1 MASNSVTPRT
11 TIDQILSHPDFLAA
25 RALYIEEC
33 TRVYKMGVFPGNFGA
48 DAGRVTM
55 LAVIVCLHARYAEH
69 DRETWPTL
77 KRLKETVASFGFA
90 SARFVDNF
98 VARLVQTKFLELHQ
112 HPSDKRIRLLVPTE
126 LLLAWDREWMAAH
139 FGPLALLFPEPGYPL
154 ALERNPD
161 FQKAHGSASVPVLEG
176 AVQVAWRNLDVVF
189 FLTATSAL
197 SVLFKLCQLG
207 GETQE
212 SSIREADLAALT
224 SQLGVSRS
232 HIRNILLAAEQRGFT
247 VRHGDKN
254 QFVMLTP
261 LWIAAFD
268 RFIADSLSYSDLTYQ
283 LGCQALAKMKSSNK
297 NKTSPSP

>member
-1 MASNSVTPRT
+1 
-11 TIDQILSHPDFLAA
+11 
-25 RALYIEEC
+25 
-33 TRVYKMGVFPGNFGA
+33 MGVFPGHFGA

-55 LAVIVCLHARYAEH
+55 LAVIVCLHARYTED
-69 DRETWPTL
+69 DRDTWPTL

-90 SARFVDNF
+90 SSRFVDNF
-98 VARLVQTKFLELHQ
+98 VARLVQTKFLELHR
-112 HPSDKRIRLLVPTE
+112 HPADQRIRLLVPTE

-154 ALERNPD
+154 ALDRSPD
-161 FQKAHGSASVPVLEG
+161 FQKAHGSASVPILEG

-207 GETQE
+207 GEAQD
-212 SSIREADLAALT
+212 SSIREADLATLT

-232 HIRNILLAAEQRGFT
+232 HIRNMLLAAEQRGFT
-247 VRHGDKN
+247 ARHGDKN
-254 QFVMLTP
+254 QYILLTP

-283 LGCQALAKMKSSNK
+283 LGRRALAEMQAVNEPKAA
-297 NKTSPSP
+297 PSF